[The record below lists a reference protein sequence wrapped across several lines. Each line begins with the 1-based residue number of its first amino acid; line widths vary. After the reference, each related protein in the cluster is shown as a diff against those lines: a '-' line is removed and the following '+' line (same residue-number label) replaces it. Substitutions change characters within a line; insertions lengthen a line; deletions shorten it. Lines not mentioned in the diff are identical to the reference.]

1 MLSPGVGAGVHPSL
15 PGDTGPRHSDS
26 ASRVP
31 KACPATPAAGARSPV
46 RVCLRL
52 LADRRSHPTRPRRS
66 QERQMKALE
75 TVAVST
81 CGWFLLLS
89 FRELVTMFPLR
100 SLTARWGQLE
110 GAARVPGR
118 WRVTVPDRPGPF
130 LGCPL
135 LATRG
140 RARPLREQAQGCS
153 WNSWALWPQ
162 KHLGNGGGGGGG
174 AHTGRSA
181 CWAGEHRDRAAAGS
195 DSSVSASARE
205 GEAVGLPAEGGLA
218 QRC

>member
-1 MLSPGVGAGVHPSL
+1 MNARPRRPRHWEPGDWVLSPGVGAGVHPSL

-140 RARPLREQAQGCS
+140 RARPLREQA
-153 WNSWALWPQ
+153 
-162 KHLGNGGGGGGG
+162 
-174 AHTGRSA
+174 
-181 CWAGEHRDRAAAGS
+181 RAALGTAGHCGPRS
-195 DSSVSASARE
+195 ILETAAVE
-205 GEAVGLPAEGGLA
+205 GAGRGP
-218 QRC
+218 